1 MYEKVQ
7 YYWAEEKKKL
17 TQERN
22 KAATKERREE
32 LTRII
37 DYMNKTEMTV
47 VISEEAGEEEKF
59 KAKNLDIQKHR
70 DKMNYISPE
79 GEDIEDRFKRPDSNL
94 QLVFV
99 CAMWLTGFDVPS
111 MSTLYLDKPM
121 KAHTLM
127 QAIARA
133 NRTFPGKQFGMIVDQ
148 FHNLIDDEKI
158 NRAKMKMA
166 ALLDN
171 SVLATKPIQGV
182 QEDFAIYKT
191 KIIDL
196 SKIDAE
202 EVKAE
207 FKQAQYRAAE
217 IDDMKAFIE
226 KVLRQINEN

>member
-133 NRTFPGKQFGMIVDQ
+133 NRTFPGKQFGMIVD
-148 FHNLIDDEKI
+148 
-158 NRAKMKMA
+158 
-166 ALLDN
+166 
-171 SVLATKPIQGV
+171 
-182 QEDFAIYKT
+182 
-191 KIIDL
+191 
-196 SKIDAE
+196 
-202 EVKAE
+202 
-207 FKQAQYRAAE
+207 
-217 IDDMKAFIE
+217 
-226 KVLRQINEN
+226 